1 MWGNDM
7 TVAILGSGGQL
18 GRDLLAVRP
27 ALALTRSDID
37 LSQPETIR
45 PALEKHRPTVLVNCA
60 AYNLVDKAEV
70 DPIPAM
76 ATNAWG
82 VRELAKVCG
91 SLGIKLV
98 HFSTDYVFGLP
109 SDNSVSPLRETDPP
123 GPLSVYGLSKL
134 AGEYAVRQFC
144 PQHLVL
150 RTCGLYGVWGSGGKG
165 TNFIETMLKLAGM
178 GKALNVVNDQY
189 CTPSYT
195 KDIAEATWALVDR
208 EINGLFH
215 VTNAGATTWH
225 DLAKECFTQT
235 QTAANLSP
243 TTTAA
248 YGAPAPRPPY
258 SVLSCDKL
266 AKLGITLR
274 PWPDALRAYLA
285 ERAAKG

>member
-1 MWGNDM
+1 M
-7 TVAILGSGGQL
+7 TVAILGSAGQL
-18 GRDLLAVRP
+18 GRDLLTLRP
-27 ALALTRSDID
+27 AIALTRCDID
-37 LSQPETIR
+37 LSHPDTIR
-45 PALEKHRPTVLVNCA
+45 TALEKHRPTVLVNCA

-70 DPIPAM
+70 DPTPAM
-76 ATNAWG
+76 TVNFHG
-82 VRELAKVCG
+82 VSELAKQCG
-91 SLGIKLV
+91 AMGIKLV
-98 HFSTDYVFGLP
+98 HFSTDYVFGL
-109 SDNSVSPLRETDPP
+109 SGDNAMSPLRESDPP

-178 GKALNVVNDQY
+178 GKALNVVNDQH

-195 KDIAEATWALVDR
+195 KDVAEATWTLIDR
-208 EINGLFH
+208 EANGLFH
-215 VTNAGATTWH
+215 VTNSGATTWH
-225 DLAKECFTQT
+225 DLAKECFSQT
-235 QTAANLSP
+235 QTSANLSP

-248 YGAPAPRPPY
+248 YGAPAARPPY

-285 ERAAKG
+285 ERRARG

>member
-1 MWGNDM
+1 M
-7 TVAILGSGGQL
+7 TIAILGSAGQL
-18 GRDLLAVRP
+18 GRDLLALRP
-27 ALALTRSDID
+27 AIALTRSDID
-37 LSQPETIR
+37 LSQPESIR

-60 AYNLVDKAEV
+60 AYNLVDKAEA
-70 DPIPAM
+70 DPAPAM
-76 ATNAWG
+76 TVNFHG
-82 VRELAKVCG
+82 VRELAKACG
-91 SLGIKLV
+91 ELGIKLV
-98 HFSTDYVFGLP
+98 HFGTDYVFGLP
-109 SDNSVSPLRETDPP
+109 SDNAVSLLSESDPP

-165 TNFIETMLKLAGM
+165 TNFIETMLKLAGL
-178 GKALNVVNDQY
+178 GKALNVVNDQH

-195 KDIAEATWALVDR
+195 KDIAEATWALIDR
-208 EINGLFH
+208 EANGLFH
-215 VTNAGATTWH
+215 VTNAGSTTWH
-225 DLAKECFTQT
+225 DLAKECFFQT
-235 QTAANLSP
+235 QTAANLST

-248 YGAPAPRPPY
+248 YGAPAARPPY

-285 ERAAKG
+285 ERRARG

>member
-1 MWGNDM
+1 M
-7 TVAILGSGGQL
+7 TVAILGSAGQL
-18 GRDLLAVRP
+18 GRDLLALRP
-27 ALALTRSDID
+27 ALPLTRTDID
-37 LSQPETIR
+37 LSVPESIR

-60 AYNLVDKAEV
+60 AYNLVDKAEAE
-70 DPIPAM
+70 PTPAM
-76 ATNAWG
+76 TVNFHG
-82 VRELAKVCG
+82 VRELAKQCG
-91 SLGIKLV
+91 SLRIKLV

-109 SDNSVSPLRETDPP
+109 TDNAMSPLSESDPP

-144 PQHLVL
+144 PNHLVL

-165 TNFIETMLKLAGM
+165 TNFIETMLKLAWM
-178 GKALNVVNDQY
+178 GKALNVVNDQH
-189 CTPSYT
+189 CTPSYS
-195 KDIAEATWALVDR
+195 KDVAEATWTLIDR
-208 EINGLFH
+208 EANGLFH
-215 VTNAGATTWH
+215 VTNSGATTWH
-225 DLAKECFTQT
+225 DLAKECFHQT

-248 YGAPAPRPPY
+248 YGAPAARPPY